1 MDVAAHDSRVLCPRA
16 AGNPSTGGGAFC
28 YTDANLSTRPLMKI
42 PASAPG
48 PAPAG
53 AVGDFA
59 PAGVAALTRPE
70 HPFDTTTTAHDVAMA
85 ELRRLLALW
94 LRHEPGARLGE
105 DPEELHQ
112 LRVAARRIDAT
123 LGMFKRQLPAPLV
136 RARKTTKA
144 VLRSLGAARDVD
156 VQLAE
161 LTRYCADLPEQE
173 RAAAE
178 PLRVYLESER
188 TRARARMVRALDSEP
203 TRRWLD
209 TLMQAAAE
217 NAAMNGA
224 DPAMAIMPERV
235 QRRFRKLRKSVSR
248 LRSKSSMEDYHQVR
262 RRAKQLR
269 YATECGAGL
278 FGKPADD
285 LLKPLRRLQDRLGA
299 HQDSYMA
306 QNRLAA
312 LAGDPA
318 SGLPPATLFLMGRL
332 AEQHARANAQV
343 RETLIRSW
351 RKVCGRRWRA
361 LRARLGQLTDTAG
374 ATSQA
379 PADQPDPGAQVA
391 AADLSAIGRAPE
403 LELRPVK
410 H

>member
-1 MDVAAHDSRVLCPRA
+1 
-16 AGNPSTGGGAFC
+16 
-28 YTDANLSTRPLMKI
+28 
-42 PASAPG
+42 
-48 PAPAG
+48 
-53 AVGDFA
+53 
-59 PAGVAALTRPE
+59 
-70 HPFDTTTTAHDVAMA
+70 MA
-85 ELRRLLALW
+85 ELRRLIALW

-123 LGMFKRQLPAPLV
+123 LALFKRQLPAALV

-173 RAAAE
+173 QAAAE
-178 PLRVYLESER
+178 PLRVYLQGER
-188 TRARARMVRALDSEP
+188 NRARARMVRALDSEP

-217 NAAMNGA
+217 GGATTGA
-224 DPAMAIMPERV
+224 DPASVIMPERV
-235 QRRFRKLRKSVSR
+235 QRRFRKLRKSVGR

-269 YATECGAGL
+269 YATECGAGM

-285 LLKPLRRLQDRLGA
+285 MLKALRRLQDRLGA

-332 AEQHARANAQV
+332 AEQHARVNAQV
-343 RETLIRSW
+343 RETLVRSW
-351 RKVCGRRWRA
+351 RKVAGKRWKA
-361 LRARLGQLTDTAG
+361 LRVRLGQLSDIVSEPSHPPPVPPDAAGIATA
-374 ATSQA
+374 
-379 PADQPDPGAQVA
+379 DPTPV
-391 AADLSAIGRAPE
+391 GRVPE
-403 LELRPVK
+403 PESRPVK

>member
-1 MDVAAHDSRVLCPRA
+1 
-16 AGNPSTGGGAFC
+16 
-28 YTDANLSTRPLMKI
+28 MKI
-42 PASAPG
+42 PAGAPE
-48 PAPAG
+48 PAG
-53 AVGDFA
+53 AGAPADFA
-59 PAGVAALTRPE
+59 PAGATALPRPQ
-70 HPFDTTTTAHDVAMA
+70 HSFDATTTAHDVAMA
-85 ELRRLLALW
+85 ELRRLIALW

-123 LGMFKRQLPAPLV
+123 LGLFKRQLPAALV
-136 RARKTTKA
+136 RARKTTKS

-161 LTRYCADLPEQE
+161 LARYCADLPEQE
-173 RAAAE
+173 QAAAE
-178 PLRVYLESER
+178 PLRVYLHGER
-188 TRARARMVRALDSEP
+188 NRARARMVRALDSEP

-217 NAAMNGA
+217 RTDMNGA
-224 DPAMAIMPERV
+224 DPAWVVMPERV
-235 QRRFRKLRKSVSR
+235 QRRFRKLRKSVGK

-269 YATECGAGL
+269 YATECGAGM
-278 FGKPADD
+278 FGKPAEDM
-285 LLKPLRRLQDRLGA
+285 LKVLRRLQDRLGA

-306 QNRLAA
+306 QSRLAA

-332 AEQHARANAQV
+332 AEQHARVNALV

-351 RKVCGRRWRA
+351 RKVAGKRWRA
-361 LRARLGQLTDTAG
+361 LRTRLGQLSD
-374 ATSQA
+374 SVRA
-379 PADQPDPGAQVA
+379 PSDSLAPQPDAARVA
-391 AADLSAIGRAPE
+391 APDLTPPGRLPE
-403 LELRPVK
+403 SESRPVK

>member
-1 MDVAAHDSRVLCPRA
+1 
-16 AGNPSTGGGAFC
+16 
-28 YTDANLSTRPLMKI
+28 MKT
-42 PASAPG
+42 PASAPEPATAG
-48 PAPAG
+48 APADFTHSG
-53 AVGDFA
+53 AT
-59 PAGVAALTRPE
+59 ALTRPE
-70 HPFDTTTTAHDVAMA
+70 HPLDADTTAHDVAMA
-85 ELRRLLALW
+85 ELQRLLALW

-123 LGMFKRQLPAPLV
+123 LGLFKRQLPAALV

-161 LTRYCADLPEQE
+161 LDRYCANLPEQE

-203 TRRWLD
+203 TRRWLE
-209 TLMQAAAE
+209 TLMQAAADS
-217 NAAMNGA
+217 AHMNGA
-224 DPAMAIMPERV
+224 DPAMTVMPERV
-235 QRRFRKLRKSVSR
+235 QRRFRKLRKSVGR

-285 LLKPLRRLQDRLGA
+285 LLKALRRLQDRLGA
-299 HQDSYMA
+299 HQA
-306 QNRLAA
+306 VLQ
-312 LAGDPA
+312 AG
-318 SGLPPATLFLMGRL
+318 R
-332 AEQHARANAQV
+332 
-343 RETLIRSW
+343 
-351 RKVCGRRWRA
+351 
-361 LRARLGQLTDTAG
+361 
-374 ATSQA
+374 
-379 PADQPDPGAQVA
+379 
-391 AADLSAIGRAPE
+391 
-403 LELRPVK
+403 
-410 H
+410 

>member
-1 MDVAAHDSRVLCPRA
+1 VRCVRA
-16 AGNPSTGGGAFC
+16 PGAVRHPGGAFC
-28 YTDANLSTRPLMKI
+28 YTETHVPTRTFMKI
-42 PASAPG
+42 PASAPE
-48 PAPAG
+48 PAAADAAGDFTHAG
-53 AVGDFA
+53 AT
-59 PAGVAALTRPE
+59 ALTRPE
-70 HPFDTTTTAHDVAMA
+70 YPLDATTTAHDVAMA

-123 LGMFKRQLPAPLV
+123 LGLFKRQLPAALL

-161 LTRYCADLPEQE
+161 LARYCANLPEQE

-188 TRARARMVRALDSEP
+188 SRARARMVRALDSEP

-217 NAAMNGA
+217 SADMNGA
-224 DPAMAIMPERV
+224 DPALVIMPERV
-235 QRRFRKLRKSVSR
+235 QRRFRKLRKSVGR

-285 LLKPLRRLQDRLGA
+285 LLKALRRLQDRLGA

-332 AEQHARANAQV
+332 AEQHARVNAQV

-351 RKVCGRRWRA
+351 RKVCGRRWRV
-361 LRARLGQLTDTAG
+361 LRARLGQLSDSASTP
-374 ATSQA
+374 SHA
-379 PADQPDPGAQVA
+379 PAGQLDAAVA
-391 AADLSAIGRAPE
+391 IAASDLTPAGRVPE
-403 LELRPVK
+403 PESRPVN